1 MHKMLLPVIRLD
13 ISSDNVRATQ
23 PPGQAKVQILPADVE
38 KLEMFRKRCT
48 AGQAWLASN
57 SVGWLVGCVGWAGA
71 GRSAALH

>member
-23 PPGQAKVQILPADVE
+23 PPGLAKVQILPADVE

-57 SVGWLVGCVGWAGA
+57 SVGWFVGCVG
-71 GRSAALH
+71 